1 LIHVGTKK
9 TTSDYS
15 GAVKTATK
23 GAGKVKN
30 AIIDLGERKLKQI
43 NSSGFSPP
51 RDVTSQGNNVLQTDN
66 DASDIVD
73 ETTVVDSLG
82 QRLIIK
88 IQNIL
93 GKGGE
98 RKITIFCPFW
108 ILNTTEHSLRYRQ
121 EKASAYVSG
130 TVRSSSED
138 GSKPVDDSHRNHSVG
153 RTIFPGKP
161 GALASKMLNRDDMTR
176 LLCKEMPLKDIAAMS
191 AMFNFSRDA
200 ISFGARERLTVQLA
214 NLSESSTWTSSDWS
228 RAFSLESVGVTQPIG
243 MHCMHGRLLEVA
255 VTISV
260 APGKLCEFTKI
271 VRFSP
276 RFVLVNKLSS
286 PIRLWQDSSLV
297 HPSRVKTN
305 SQRDSNI
312 HANES
317 DNWKIPKADNISTDK
332 SSRKSDLKYHS
343 LFGKSSILD
352 YEKEVGIARGT
363 MAHRSALYIT
373 TAGQGDIAP
382 FYIQDTRIDKELRI
396 DLGPHFNLSEFNSEP
411 ATDTLVYSLSHSPS
425 SH

>member
-1 LIHVGTKK
+1 MKN
-9 TTSDYS
+9 
-15 GAVKTATK
+15 ATK
-23 GAGKVKN
+23 GAEKVKN
-30 AIIDLGERKLKQI
+30 AIIDLHRSAEVRGERKLRQI
-43 NSSGFSPP
+43 NSSSLSPP
-51 RDVTSQGNNVLQTDN
+51 RDGIPKGNNALRNEN

-98 RKITIFCPFW
+98 RKITVYCPFW

-121 EKASAYVSG
+121 EKTSAFVSG
-130 TVRSSSED
+130 TVRSLNED
-138 GSKPVDDSHRNHSVG
+138 GSKPVDDSHRNHLVG

-161 GALASKMLNRDDMTR
+161 GALASKILNSNDMSR
-176 LLCKEMPLKDIAAMS
+176 LLCKELQLKDIAAMS

-214 NLSESSTWTSSDWS
+214 NLSAGNTWTSSDWS
-228 RAFSLESVGVTQPIG
+228 RAFSLDSVGVTQPIG
-243 MHCMHGRLLEVA
+243 MHCMDGRLLEVA

-276 RFVLVNKLSS
+276 RFVLVNKLSK

-297 HPSRVKTN
+297 HPSRADT
-305 SQRDSNI
+305 SSHRDSNI
-312 HANES
+312 YANES
-317 DNWKIPKADNISTDK
+317 ENWILPIANE
-332 SSRKSDLKYHS
+332 SSRKGDLKYQS

-352 YEKEVGIARGT
+352 YEKEVGIAPGT
-363 MAHRSALYIT
+363 AAHRSALYIT
-373 TAGQGDIAP
+373 TAGQGDIVP

-396 DLGPHFNLSEFNSEP
+396 DLGPNFNLSELNSEQT
-411 ATDTLVYSLSHSPS
+411 ANRLVLFLSHFLPLIDIQ
-425 SH
+425 